1 MGAAGSG
8 WRRISNSR
16 EVSTWLLARD
26 QRRQQARGMGFVDNA
41 QAVAVMQHQ
50 MQAKD
55 AASATVGFLSQLLE
69 EQRQTN
75 RLLAAMLT
83 PEAAERLRAE
93 DEARRAAEAAAA
105 AAQPQKK
112 GRWRG

>member
-1 MGAAGSG
+1 
-8 WRRISNSR
+8 
-16 EVSTWLLARD
+16 
-26 QRRQQARGMGFVDNA
+26 MGFIDNA
-41 QAVAVMQHQ
+41 QAAAVMQHQ

-55 AASATVGFLSQLLE
+55 AASATVNLLSRLLE

-75 RLLAAMLT
+75 RLLTALLT

-93 DEARRAAEAAAA
+93 DEARVAAEAAEAA
-105 AAQPQKK
+105 AAQPQKR

>member
-1 MGAAGSG
+1 
-8 WRRISNSR
+8 
-16 EVSTWLLARD
+16 
-26 QRRQQARGMGFVDNA
+26 
-41 QAVAVMQHQ
+41 MQHQ

-55 AASATVGFLSQLLE
+55 AASATISLLSRLLE

-75 RLLAAMLT
+75 RLLAALLT

-93 DEARRAAEAAAA
+93 DEARVAAEAAEAA
-105 AAQPQKK
+105 AAQPQKR

>member
-1 MGAAGSG
+1 MGA
-8 WRRISNSR
+8 IDN
-16 EVSTWLLARD
+16 L
-26 QRRQQARGMGFVDNA
+26 QAA
-41 QAVAVMQHQ
+41 AVMQHQ

-55 AASATVGFLSQLLE
+55 AATATVSLLAQLLE

-83 PEAAERLRAE
+83 PEAAEKLRVE
-93 DEARRAAEAAAA
+93 DAARVAAEEAAA